1 MEKKQLGVVFGGA
14 EFDSDLSLYSVQSI
28 LQNLDKEKYE
38 VFPIYIGK
46 DGKWYKYLETKI
58 LKINEEVK
66 NK

>member
-1 MEKKQLGVVFGGA
+1 MEKKKLGVIFGGA

-46 DGKWYKYLETKI
+46 MENG
-58 LKINEEVK
+58 INI
-66 NK
+66 